1 MCITNKRFSEEQ
13 ENEFIEY
20 TDTTWKT
27 DKEKTD
33 PNDYFFNLLFS
44 ENDGLIILFFSP
56 KFSFFYCWK
65 NEGLC
70 KTELVAKINI
80 LTKELTN
87 MLFSSTILLDGGG
100 DLILRFINQQQNRS
114 PSYNLSFHLKKYIN
128 RSLN

>member
-20 TDTTWKT
+20 TDTTWKP

-33 PNDYFFNLLFS
+33 PNDFFNLLSS
-44 ENDGLIILFFSP
+44 ENDGLIILFLSP
-56 KFSFFYCWK
+56 EFFFFYCWK
-65 NEGLC
+65 NEGFS

-87 MLFSSTILLDGGG
+87 MLFSSTILLEGG
-100 DLILRFINQQQNRS
+100 DLILRFINQQ
-114 PSYNLSFHLKKYIN
+114 
-128 RSLN
+128 